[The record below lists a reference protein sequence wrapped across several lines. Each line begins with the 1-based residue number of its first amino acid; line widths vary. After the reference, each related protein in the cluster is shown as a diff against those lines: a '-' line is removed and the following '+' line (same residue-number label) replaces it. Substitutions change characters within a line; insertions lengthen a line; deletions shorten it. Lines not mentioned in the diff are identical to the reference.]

1 MSDIASP
8 AYLDIDNFAAGWG
21 AQELGALVDFA
32 HGLYVQRAR
41 DQTWARRSVALL
53 ALAEAERQA
62 LARRS
67 KRIRGTRWFATIVPK
82 HLRGAWGP
90 GLWPGAPRAWA
101 RGSDPGPRAQA
112 PDPAGTRFK
121 AELLLRNLI

>member
-62 LARRS
+62 LARPS

-82 HLRGAWGP
+82 HLRGPGARAFGPVLPGP
-90 GLWPGAPRAWA
+90 GPGGRTL
-101 RGSDPGPRAQA
+101 GPGPRRR
-112 PDPAGTRFK
+112 TRP
-121 AELLLRNLI
+121 EQY